1 MKFRHWSLIKLRDF
15 YWKQPGWSKNKHT
28 RVAYPEDLALL
39 LLWHP
44 YNESAY
50 HHYEIPNVHYTVVT
64 VAGKWAPGEMTAGV
78 LAYTL
83 WSKVMNHKP
92 DNLQ

>member
-28 RVAYPEDLALL
+28 RVAYPEGLALL

-50 HHYEIPNVHYTVVT
+50 HHYEIPNVQLYGCHGGRQMG
-64 VAGKWAPGEMTAGV
+64 ARGDDSWGAGV
-78 LAYTL
+78 Y
-83 WSKVMNHKP
+83 SVE
-92 DNLQ
+92 